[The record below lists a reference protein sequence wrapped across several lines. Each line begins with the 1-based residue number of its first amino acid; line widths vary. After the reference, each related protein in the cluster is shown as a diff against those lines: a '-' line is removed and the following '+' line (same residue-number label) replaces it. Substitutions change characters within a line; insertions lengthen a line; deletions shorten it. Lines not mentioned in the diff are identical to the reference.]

1 MANQDTLNR
10 MADVARLQ
18 YFKAK
23 EQAFVASFATSVTS
37 GGTINMQLS
46 NPSDSDVT
54 LDVSQ
59 FLFSSQFKG
68 QFKIYDQFD
77 TAPSG
82 GSVVGIDNLL
92 MDSGGNGGDVGTA
105 TANSGVTFTTNGTP
119 HFSSVLP
126 GGGVGGTGTGGA
138 AVGTE
143 PIIEPGR
150 EVVLE
155 LQNDGTD
162 AAPGSIGV
170 VYLEREDL

>member
-1 MANQDTLNR
+1 MANEDTLKR
-10 MADVARLQ
+10 MSEVARLQ
-18 YFKAK
+18 YWKAK
-23 EQAFVASFATSVTS
+23 EQAFVASLATSVTS
-37 GGTINMQLS
+37 GGTINIQLS
-46 NPSDSDVT
+46 NPADSTVA

-82 GSVVGIDNLL
+82 GSAIGIDNLL
-92 MDSGGNGGDVGTA
+92 MDSGGNGPDTGSA
-105 TANSGVTFTTNGTP
+105 TANSGVTFTPSGTP
-119 HFSSVLP
+119 HFNSVLP

-138 AVGTE
+138 GIGTE